1 MKELH
6 WGLVELALS
15 IYIYTHTHTNLG
27 GETEVDEFFDA
38 PEGRAHASLRGQQAK
53 LVSVILFSGSV
64 VSMCVVFVKLGV

>member
-38 PEGRAHASLRGQQAK
+38 P
-53 LVSVILFSGSV
+53 
-64 VSMCVVFVKLGV
+64 LGV